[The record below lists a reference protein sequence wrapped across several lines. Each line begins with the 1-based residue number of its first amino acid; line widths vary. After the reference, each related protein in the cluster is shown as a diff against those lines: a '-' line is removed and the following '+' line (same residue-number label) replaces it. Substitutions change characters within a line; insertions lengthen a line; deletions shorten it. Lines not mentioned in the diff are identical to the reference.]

1 MLVPF
6 LGKIKALDYN
16 MLGALRLTASPLLP
30 LNSDVKLPKAQRG
43 AVQIARPLTL
53 TRTLYEHQS

>member
-30 LNSDVKLPKAQRG
+30 LDSDVKLPRAQRC
-43 AVQIARPLTL
+43 AARLDAPANACANSL
-53 TRTLYEHQS
+53 